1 MLKKANQKHKNN
13 NVLDKNKKH
22 NVLGNI
28 DYILNLCV
36 NVPIFQLQ
44 IYVYGSSRILRNV
57 DPDLKFLY
65 WSNFGFDVWYQPKVE
80 SLFYL
85 KLKLP
90 YVVH

>member
-1 MLKKANQKHKNN
+1 MLKKRIRNIKNN

-44 IYVYGSSRILRNV
+44 IYVCGSSSELRNI
-57 DPDLKFLY
+57 DPDLKFRY
-65 WSNFGFDVWYQPKVE
+65 WSSFEFVYSHKVF
-80 SLFYL
+80 FYT
-85 KLKLP
+85 LP
-90 YVVH
+90 IFPAPSTYVYL